1 MKNKNPFRKSRS
13 LVIDI
18 AAYIRSNFSIKDVKM
33 NNTKPLATSSLRTK
47 PHTTAIKLSVICL
60 PILFAIGCAGP
71 ATKDE
76 KEQAAV
82 VAQQTETE
90 IALQDNR
97 SINNA
102 SKQLKNKTE
111 QIVAR
116 EQFTRFAKADSLSS
130 HIMVAPNEPYVQA
143 PTGSENY
150 QNIDENSVKQVSIA
164 PLSTFSIDVDTG
176 SYSNTRRMLTQGY
189 LPPVNAVRIE
199 EFVNYFDY
207 DYAPPLSI
215 EQPFSVNT
223 ALSVAPW
230 NKSRHILRIGLKG
243 YEPQELMSKGS
254 NLVFLLDVSGSM
266 NQANK
271 LPLLKRSLIMLT
283 NQLSANDKVS
293 IVVYAGAS
301 GVVLEPT
308 DGNDKNA
315 ITQALNALRAGGPT
329 HGAAGIQQAYQL
341 AEQAFVKGGVNRVIL
356 ATDGDFNVGMT
367 DQSALINLIKQKKE
381 KGIALT
387 TLGFGQGNY
396 NDYLMEQLA
405 DAGNGNYAYID
416 NINEARKVLV
426 DELQSTMQ
434 IIAKDVKIQVE
445 FNPATVAEY
454 RLIGYENRAL
464 ADEDFNNDKVDAGDI
479 GAGHTVTALYELTL
493 VNSDDKYNDD
503 LRYATKPE
511 ITMKNGELA
520 QVKLR
525 FKQPG
530 EDISQ
535 LIQHIVNA
543 EQILD
548 FNAQSDDF
556 RFVTAVASFAGHLK
570 MSKFTS
576 NLDYAWI
583 ANTAQNAKGSDEFG
597 YRSEF
602 IQLVR
607 NAQQLA
613 DNRTA
618 LDSSNE

>member
-1 MKNKNPFRKSRS
+1 MINTS
-13 LVIDI
+13 LIQLK
-18 AAYIRSNFSIKDVKM
+18 R
-33 NNTKPLATSSLRTK
+33 NTTF
-47 PHTTAIKLSVICL
+47 IKLS
-60 PILFAIGCAGP
+60 AISLAVFLALGCAGP
-71 ATKDE
+71 TAQNEKDQTKNPPVS
-76 KEQAAV
+76 EQENSERIAAHS
-82 VAQQTETE
+82 QQS
-90 IALQDNR
+90 L
-97 SINNA
+97 NNDA
-102 SKQLKNKTE
+102 EQRAKLMVISGARQAHKQQLKIAQSELAMAERVT
-111 QIVAR
+111 
-116 EQFTRFAKADSLSS
+116 S
-130 HIMVAPNEPYVQA
+130 HATVSPSPHAIQRL
-143 PTGSENY
+143 TQSEKY
-150 QNIDENSVKQVSIA
+150 QEIDENGVKQVSIA
-164 PLSTFSIDVDTG
+164 PVSTFSIDVDTG
-176 SYSNTRRMLTQGY
+176 SYTNTRRMLTQGY
-189 LPPVNAVRIE
+189 LPPANAVRIE

-207 DYAPPLSI
+207 DYASPTNL

-230 NKSRHILRIGLKG
+230 NENRHLLRIGLKG
-243 YEPQELMSKGS
+243 YEPQELMNKGS

-271 LPLLKRSLIMLT
+271 LPLLKRSLTMLT
-283 NQLSANDKVS
+283 NQLSEKYKVS

-301 GVVLEPT
+301 GVVLNPT

-315 ITQALNALRAGGPT
+315 ITRALNELQAGGST
-329 HGAAGIQQAYQL
+329 NGAAGIQQAYEL
-341 AEQAFVKGGVNRVIL
+341 AEQAFIKDGVNRVIL
-356 ATDGDFNVGMT
+356 ATDGDFNVGIT
-367 DQSALINLIKQKKE
+367 DQTALIDLIKLKKE

-464 ADEDFNNDKVDAGDI
+464 ANEDFNNDKVDAGDI

-493 VNSDDKYNDD
+493 VNSNEKYIDD
-503 LRYATKPE
+503 LRYANQAQGT
-511 ITMKNGELA
+511 TMKTSELA

-525 FKQPG
+525 FKQAN
-530 EDISQ
+530 SHKSS
-535 LIQHIVNA
+535 LIKRIINVEHITKFT
-543 EQILD
+543 EQ
-548 FNAQSDDF
+548 ADDF
-556 RFVTAVASFAGHLK
+556 RFAAAVVSFAERIR

-576 NLDYAWI
+576 NLDYEWI
-583 ANTAQNAKGSDEFG
+583 ANTAQNAKGKDEFG

-607 NAQQLA
+607 NTHHL
-613 DNRTA
+613 DENRTA
-618 LDSSNE
+618 LDSTHK